1 MTVSIIETV
10 PSLDQTLVN
19 DTEPETRCCKYFNEL
34 TFLSSRE
41 DA

>member
-1 MTVSIIETV
+1 MTVSMIETV
-10 PSLDQTLVN
+10 PSLDQTLTN

-41 DA
+41 NA